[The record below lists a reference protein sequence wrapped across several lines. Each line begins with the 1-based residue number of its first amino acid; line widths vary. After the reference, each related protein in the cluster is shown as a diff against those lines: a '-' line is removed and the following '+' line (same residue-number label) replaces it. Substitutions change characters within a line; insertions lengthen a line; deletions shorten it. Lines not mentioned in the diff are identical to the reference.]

1 MFLSGLISGKPMRS
15 SNRFRSNKFV
25 IFSLL
30 FFLIGFSI
38 SENQQQANSQ
48 IVPIPPPVQQ
58 PKSTP
63 LNLEPSQA
71 KNDTSSPT
79 IEVVTT
85 SLIEGG
91 NVFRVKITD
100 EAPVTYAQITFV
112 QNGQL
117 VTQGLVRDPNN
128 VYKALIYAH
137 LPSVVVVTSA
147 FDVHGK
153 TASVVKYLNVSPLS
167 NSALAQLKNFFFGIG
182 KSIVSVFGSD
192 QHNNSTLM
200 SR

>member
-1 MFLSGLISGKPMRS
+1 MTS
-15 SNRFRSNKFV
+15 SNRCRSNKLV

-30 FFLIGFSI
+30 CFFMGFSL
-38 SENQQQANSQ
+38 SENEQQANSQ
-48 IVPIPPPVQQ
+48 ITPIPPPAQQ

-63 LNLEPSQA
+63 LQLEPSQVR
-71 KNDTSSPT
+71 NETSSLT
-79 IEVVTT
+79 IEVLTA

-100 EAPVTYAQITFV
+100 DAPITTAQITFV

-128 VYKALIYAH
+128 IYKALIYAH
-137 LPSVVVVTSA
+137 LPSAVVVTSA

-153 TASVVKYLNVSPLS
+153 TASVVKYLYVTPLL
-167 NSALAQLKNFFFGIG
+167 NSALTQVTNFFFGIG
-182 KSIVSVFGSD
+182 KTIVSIFGSTK
-192 QHNNSTLM
+192 Q
-200 SR
+200 